1 MYSTDPEI
9 QRQSENVRAALL
21 VYFERNPDMK
31 SPYDGMCY
39 VASAT
44 LKKLVGNQVRLWKT
58 RDQNNQFHWW
68 CETRNGETIDLTSE
82 QYSENNIEVPSNGR
96 AAKMKESGRILSFT
110 SYKKKVDSL
119 LEIIQNFQLT
129 DLPFGLKKYAEKI
142 FNLNEKRIPFLTGSD
157 APSFID

>member
-44 LKKLVGNQVRLWKT
+44 LKKLVGNKVRLWKT

-68 CETRNGETIDLTSE
+68 CETRNGETILWP
-82 QYSENNIEVPSNGR
+82 V
-96 AAKMKESGRILSFT
+96 ILRFG
-110 SYKKKVDSL
+110 SL
-119 LEIIQNFQLT
+119 VLSICRSINRTL
-129 DLPFGLKKYAEKI
+129 I
-142 FNLNEKRIPFLTGSD
+142 
-157 APSFID
+157 

>member
-44 LKKLVGNQVRLWKT
+44 LKKLVGNQVRLWKDHKIIKPGNFSGNYIHYGV
-58 RDQNNQFHWW
+58 REHAM
-68 CETRNGETIDLTSE
+68 CGIMNGIALHS
-82 QYSENNIEVPSNGR
+82 
-96 AAKMKESGRILSFT
+96 
-110 SYKKKVDSL
+110 SL
-119 LEIIQNFQLT
+119 
-129 DLPFGLKKYAEKI
+129 
-142 FNLNEKRIPFLTGSD
+142 IP
-157 APSFID
+157 

>member
-1 MYSTDPEI
+1 MYSSDPEI

-58 RDQNNQFHWW
+58 RDQNNQFHRW

-119 LEIIQNFQLT
+119 LEIIQNF
-129 DLPFGLKKYAEKI
+129 
-142 FNLNEKRIPFLTGSD
+142 
-157 APSFID
+157 

>member
-9 QRQSENVRAALL
+9 QQQSENVRTALL
-21 VYFERNPDMK
+21 IFFERNPDMK

-82 QYSENNIEVPSNGR
+82 QYSDINIEIPSIGR
-96 AAKMKESGRILSFT
+96 AAKKKESGRILSFT
-110 SYKKKVDSL
+110 SYKKKVNDL
-119 LEIIQNFQLT
+119 LEIIQNF
-129 DLPFGLKKYAEKI
+129 
-142 FNLNEKRIPFLTGSD
+142 
-157 APSFID
+157 

>member
-1 MYSTDPEI
+1 MSFDLTDKNI
-9 QRQSENVRAALL
+9 KDTFQNLL
-21 VYFERNPDMK
+21 QKTGSDGRL
-31 SPYDGMCY
+31 YD
-39 VASAT
+39 
-44 LKKLVGNQVRLWKT
+44 LVGNQVRLWKT

-119 LEIIQNFQLT
+119 LEIIQNF
-129 DLPFGLKKYAEKI
+129 
-142 FNLNEKRIPFLTGSD
+142 
-157 APSFID
+157 